1 LAKPEIV
8 EEDSYR
14 CFTELEVWKK
24 ARILKKDVRELT
36 KSFPPEEKFRLT
48 DQLIRSSRSV
58 CSLIAEGH
66 GRYTYKDRIH
76 YCIEARGSLT
86 ETLNHLIEAFDG
98 KYITNIE
105 LKKFRLQIAEV
116 HALLNGYIAYLRRR
130 SESTSLKKG
139 HAAK

>member
-1 LAKPEIV
+1 M
-8 EEDSYR
+8 EEESYR

-24 ARILKKDVRELT
+24 ARILKNDVRELT

>member
-1 LAKPEIV
+1 M

-24 ARILKKDVRELT
+24 ARILKNDVRELT